1 MKTACKLA
9 FLLILQFCFCQ
20 IAFSREAREPVDIY
34 LQQLANDTIPY
45 ATLYIYRPAN
55 TVGGLVGYHIN
66 VNDSTVVKI
75 KNNSKAAVKL
85 YREGPAAITVE
96 NEDKKVHVHVRFG
109 EAYYIKFGMLSGLVG
124 AKPEINLIS
133 PSQAQ
138 AEYNDIKDKKSKS
151 KTK

>member
-1 MKTACKLA
+1 MKTDGKLA
-9 FLLILQFCFCQ
+9 FLFIIQFCLCH
-20 IAFSREAREPVDIY
+20 IAFSRGALELNNVHP
-34 LQQLANDTIPY
+34 QQQSNDSIPY

-85 YREGPAAITVE
+85 YREGPAQISIGNV
-96 NEDKKVHVHVRFG
+96 DKKVNVHVRFG
-109 EAYYIKFGMLSGLVG
+109 EVYYIKFGMLSGLVG

-133 PSQAQ
+133 PAQAQ
-138 AEYNDIKDKKSKS
+138 AEYDGIKDKKPKS

>member
-1 MKTACKLA
+1 MKYFPLIHLVSI
-9 FLLILQFCFCQ
+9 LLSVPI
-20 IAFSREAREPVDIY
+20 IY
-34 LQQLANDTIPY
+34 TSKAQTNSIIHLRQTINDTTQY

-85 YREGPAAITVE
+85 YREGPAQISVG
-96 NEDKKVHVHVRFG
+96 NEDKKVNVHVRFG
-109 EAYYIKFGMLSGLVG
+109 EVYYIKFGMLSGLVG

-133 PSQAQ
+133 PEQGQ
-138 AEYNDIKDKKSKS
+138 AEYDDIKDKKSKS
-151 KTK
+151 KSK

>member
-9 FLLILQFCFCQ
+9 FLLILQSCFCQ
-20 IAFSREAREPVDIY
+20 IAFSREAQEFTNIH
-34 LQQLANDTIPY
+34 LKQQSTDTIPY

-66 VNDSTVVKI
+66 VNDSMVVKI
-75 KNNSKAAVKL
+75 KNNSKAAIKL
-85 YREGPAAITVE
+85 YREGPAAIAVG
-96 NEDKKVHVHVRFG
+96 NEDKKVQVDVRFG
-109 EAYYIKFGMLSGLVG
+109 EVYYIKFGMLSGLVG

-138 AEYNDIKDKKSKS
+138 AEYEGIKDKKSKS
-151 KTK
+151 KSN

>member
-1 MKTACKLA
+1 MKNFPLIHLVFILFFVPIIYTIKAQKLSIN
-9 FLLILQFCFCQ
+9 LHQEI
-20 IAFSREAREPVDIY
+20 
-34 LQQLANDTIPY
+34 NDTTQY

-85 YREGPAAITVE
+85 YKEGPAQISVG
-96 NEDKKVHVHVRFG
+96 NEDKKVNVHVRLG
-109 EAYYIKFGMLSGLVG
+109 EVYYIKFGMLSGLVG

-133 PSQAQ
+133 PEQGQ
-138 AEYNDIKDKKSKS
+138 AEYDSIKDKKSKS
-151 KTK
+151 KSK